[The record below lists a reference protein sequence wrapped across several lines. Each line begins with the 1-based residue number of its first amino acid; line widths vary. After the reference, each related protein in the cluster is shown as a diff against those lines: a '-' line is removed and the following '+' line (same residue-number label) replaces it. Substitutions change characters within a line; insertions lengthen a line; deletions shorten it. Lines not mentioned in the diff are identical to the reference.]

1 MGADIWLRLIKYAS
15 AQAAELALAQSLN
28 GDPSHDSSILA
39 TLVSDVTTGIQ
50 LNKNNTLLASL
61 SDTLS
66 MLKLTLLIVRLRL
79 DAPRHYWQ
87 NCP

>member
-1 MGADIWLRLIKYAS
+1 MRQLLGRSTSKMVTGADILLRLMKYAS

-50 LNKNNTLLASL
+50 LNKNNTLL
-61 SDTLS
+61 
-66 MLKLTLLIVRLRL
+66 VG
-79 DAPRHYWQ
+79 P
-87 NCP
+87 P